1 MQKNKIKSRMSSS
14 LLLLLTAVFVCINPD
29 NAFAD
34 LLGCMES
41 EADQGIFKVIACK
54 ITTTLFDIRKIVY
67 IIGGLGLVAFT
78 FAAIFNKISFKHLG
92 YIAFSLFLL
101 SMTTPFIEYF
111 ISSDGSVTLT
121 YGNFLPSS
129 FTENDYSNSS
139 DDSCEGDDCPSSS
152 SDDSCEG
159 DDCPREEMPWGED
172 LQVGKIG
179 GVTVNMSTVDP
190 GSLADTIGNAK
201 DAVEDT
207 RTTWQKIKDGVKTVK
222 EEAVKAYNTASSV
235 VATASTIYNTVN
247 TTVQEFKNVDSIE
260 SALTATFNATN
271 SIQSITGSVTSAAGV
286 MGNNYGD
293 GTWSAKVNDA
303 FSGINQIATDVGGM
317 TKDTQMIHGA
327 AKGAMDLPN
336 DVMKIFKK

>member
-139 DDSCEGDDCPSSS
+139 DDSCEGEDCPSSS

-159 DDCPREEMPWGED
+159 EDCPSSRP
-172 LQVGKIG
+172 GKDPRDEGLSKEIPKLKE
-179 GVTVNMSTVDP
+179 VEIKEPTVPTVP
-190 GSLADTIGNAK
+190 T
-201 DAVEDT
+201 DT
-207 RTTWQKIKDGVKTVK
+207 RSTWQKIKDGVKTVK

>member
-139 DDSCEGDDCPSSS
+139 DDSCEGEDCPSSRPGK
-152 SDDSCEG
+152 DPRDEG
-159 DDCPREEMPWGED
+159 LSKEIPKLKEVEIKEPT
-172 LQVGKIG
+172 
-179 GVTVNMSTVDP
+179 VTVPTDGRS
-190 GSLADTIGNAK
+190 
-201 DAVEDT
+201 
-207 RTTWQKIKDGVKTVK
+207 TWQKIKDGVKTVK
-222 EEAVKAYNTASSV
+222 EEAVKAYNAASSV

-271 SIQSITGSVTSAAGV
+271 SVQSITGSVTSAAGV
-286 MGNNYGD
+286 LGNSYGD
-293 GTWSAKVNDA
+293 GTWGAIVDGA
-303 FSGINQIATDVGGM
+303 FSDVDRIATDVGGM